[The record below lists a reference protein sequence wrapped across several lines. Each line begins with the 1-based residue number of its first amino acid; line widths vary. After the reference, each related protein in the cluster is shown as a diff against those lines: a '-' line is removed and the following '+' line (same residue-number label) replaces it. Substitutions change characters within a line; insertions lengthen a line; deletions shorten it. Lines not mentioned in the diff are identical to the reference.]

1 VEKDSIYE
9 VNKIL
14 HKFKPVY
21 PHFNPH
27 MRIVIQRVKRASV
40 TINNLISGEIRHGL
54 LLLVG
59 IHENDTEKEVD
70 WCIEKISKLRIFE
83 DEEGKMNKSVTDVS
97 GALLVVSQF
106 TLYGNARKGTRP
118 SYIEAARPEKAELLY
133 DYLIGKFKKTTELKI
148 ESGQFG
154 AMMEVELINDGP
166 VTLILEK

>member
-1 VEKDSIYE
+1 VEKYSVYE

-14 HKFKPVY
+14 HKFKPLY

-27 MRIVIQRVKRASV
+27 MKIVIQRVKRASV
-40 TINNLISGEIRHGL
+40 TINNSISGEIGHGL

-59 IHENDTEKEVD
+59 IHESDTEKEVN
-70 WCIEKISKLRIFE
+70 WCCEKISKLRIFE
-83 DEEGKMNKSVTDVS
+83 DQENKMNRSVTDVS
-97 GALLVVSQF
+97 GSLLVVSQF

-118 SYIEAARPEKAELLY
+118 SYIEAARPEKAEPLY
-133 DYLIGKFKKTTELKI
+133 DYMIDKFKKITELKI